1 MADENG
7 KGKALGIGL
16 LIGALAGVVAAL
28 LLAPKTGKETRQD
41 LKRVVGLG
49 RDKDGEKE
57 RAKDQWR

>member
-49 RDKDGEKE
+49 KDKDREK
-57 RAKDQWR
+57 